1 MTKLI
6 MKKHKLDLRGVKIL
20 KRGLNQLLIL
30 ILMTVFLSG
39 CQLTGERDGDTDL
52 EKNAVEVNALAEK
65 TVVTLVNSEGM
76 QIATAT
82 LSEQS
87 LGGVKI
93 ILEADSLPPG
103 EHGFHIHDQGACV
116 PPDFK
121 SAGSHYN
128 PTNSQHGFD
137 NPKGPHAGDLKNIT
151 VEADGTVYAE
161 LEAPMVTL
169 NPDGENTL
177 FTDEGTTLV
186 IHSDPDDYVSQPA
199 GNAGARIACGVIGE

>member
-1 MTKLI
+1 
-6 MKKHKLDLRGVKIL
+6 
-20 KRGLNQLLIL
+20 
-30 ILMTVFLSG
+30 MTVFLSG
-39 CQLTGERDGDTDL
+39 CQLTGEHDGDTDL
-52 EKNAVEVNALAEK
+52 EQQAVEVNALAEK

-82 LSEQS
+82 LSEQTA
-87 LGGVKI
+87 GGVKI

-103 EHGFHIHDQGACV
+103 EHGFHIHDQGACIA
-116 PPDFK
+116 PDFK
-121 SAGSHYN
+121 SAGGHYN
-128 PTNSQHGFD
+128 PTNSHHGFD
-137 NPKGPHAGDLKNIT
+137 NSKGPHAGDLKNIT
-151 VEADGTVYAE
+151 VAADGTAYAE